1 MEEVEK
7 RIRVGDGGRIIAHVK
22 VIGVGGGGCNA
33 VRRMMQR
40 YDVLGV
46 EYIVVNT
53 DIKSLELAARN
64 APSHHCIQI
73 GTHLTQGFGAG
84 GDAKVGELAARETR
98 MALQKVLRGADLIFV
113 TAGMGG
119 GTGTGSAPIVAEMA
133 KESGA
138 LVVGVVTTP
147 FSFEGSK
154 RAEVA
159 LGGLRRLM
167 ERVNCTIVVPNDHLL
182 RLGDHDVPVQQA
194 FAAADRVIVEGII
207 AITEL
212 VNIPGEINV
221 DLADV
226 KRVMSI
232 PGIALMAT
240 GWGEG
245 PNGAEHAAEEV
256 IFEPLLETHVNGSKG
271 VLFSFSGGPDLTLG
285 AVERAA
291 SLISKNVDPRAPIFF
306 GMNLPK
312 EELTGKVKLSLVAT
326 GIRSTLDDS
335 WFAGMRRN
343 GRNAGNQ
350 AQPASKIT
358 RLGMGYRGG

>member
-7 RIRVGDGGRIIAHVK
+7 RLRIGDGGRIIARIK

-33 VRRMMQR
+33 VRRMMQQ

-46 EYIVVNT
+46 DYIVVNT
-53 DIKSLELAARN
+53 DIKSLELASRAN
-64 APSHHCIQI
+64 SNHLGIQL
-73 GTHLTQGFGAG
+73 GSHLTQGFGAG

-98 MALQKVLRGADLIFV
+98 MALQKALRGADLIFV

-119 GTGTGSAPIVAEMA
+119 GTGTGSAPVVAEIA
-133 KESGA
+133 RESGA
-138 LVVGVVTTP
+138 LVIAVVTTP
-147 FSFEGSK
+147 FSFEGAK

-167 ERVNCTIVVPNDHLL
+167 EKVNSTIVVPNDHLL
-182 RLGDHDVPVQQA
+182 RLGDHDVPVQKA
-194 FAAADRVIVEGII
+194 FAAADRVVVEGII
-207 AITEL
+207 SISEL

-245 PNGAEHAAEEV
+245 PNSAEHAAEEV
-256 IFEPLLETHVNGSKG
+256 IFEPLLETHVTGAKG
-271 VLFSFSGGPDLTLG
+271 VLFSFTGGPDLTLG
-285 AVERAA
+285 GVERAA
-291 SLISKNVDPRAPIFF
+291 TLISKNVDPRAQIFF

-312 EELTGKVKLSLVAT
+312 EELEGKVKVNLVAT
-326 GIRSTLDDS
+326 GIKPTAEAN
-335 WFAGMRRN
+335 WFAGMKQ
-343 GRNAGNQ
+343 GVKNAAGQ
-350 AQPASKIT
+350 VQQGKIT
-358 RLGMGYRGG
+358 RLSMGYSN